1 MADIKFS
8 QFTLETDPANVSH
21 IVGYDGADNKRIT
34 PQDLMVSP
42 FMVTGTFRNMFGGDP
57 GIFGDT
63 LEFGS
68 AASPASSHSSVLTI
82 PIDCTLVAAGFKWIS
97 STAAVIAGAGD
108 VWEVYLY
115 TMNNPLTG
123 STTSTLNYTQVGSIG
138 ISLTNADNGTTPGK
152 FSSGL
157 SYNLNAGDI
166 INISGVE
173 TGAIGTS
180 SEESELTLVFKP
192 R

>member
-8 QFTLETDPANVSH
+8 QFILETDPANVSH
-21 IVGYDGADNKRIT
+21 VVGYDGTDNVRIT
-34 PQDLMVSP
+34 PQNLMVSP

-63 LEFGS
+63 LEFGA
-68 AASPASSHSSVLTI
+68 AASSASTHSSVLPI
-82 PIDCTLVAAGFKWIS
+82 PIDCTLTAAGFKWIS
-97 STAAVIAGAGD
+97 STSATIGAGD
-108 VWEVYLY
+108 VWEIFLY
-115 TMNNPLTG
+115 TMSNPLTG
-123 STTSTLNYTQVGSIG
+123 STTSTLNYTQTGSLG

-157 SYNLNAGDI
+157 SFNLNAGDI

-180 SEESELTLVFKP
+180 SQESELTLVFQP

>member
-63 LEFGS
+63 LEFGA
-68 AASPASSHSSVLTI
+68 AASTASSHSSVLTI
-82 PIDCTLVAAGFKWIS
+82 PIDCTLTAAGFKWIS
-97 STAAVIAGAGD
+97 STAASIGAGD
-108 VWEVYLY
+108 VWEIFLY
-115 TMNNPLTG
+115 TMTNPLTG
-123 STTSTLNYTQVGSIG
+123 STTSTLNYTQTGSLG
-138 ISLTNADNGTTPGK
+138 ISLTNADSGTTPGK

-157 SYNLNAGDI
+157 SFNLNAGDI

-180 SEESELTLVFKP
+180 SQESELTLVFQP

>member
-21 IVGYDGADNKRIT
+21 VVGYDGADNVRIT

-42 FMVTGTFRNMFGGDP
+42 FMLTGTFRNMFGGDP

-63 LEFGS
+63 LEFGA
-68 AASPASSHSSVLTI
+68 AASTASSHSSGLTI
-82 PIDCTLVAAGFKWIS
+82 PIDCTLTAAGFKWIS
-97 STAAVIAGAGD
+97 STAASIGVGD
-108 VWEVYLY
+108 AWEIFLY
-115 TMNNPLTG
+115 TMTNPLTG
-123 STTSTLNYTQVGSIG
+123 STTSTLNYTQTGSLG
-138 ISLTNADNGTTPGK
+138 ISLTNADSGTTPGK

-157 SYNLNAGDI
+157 SFNLNAGDI

-180 SEESELTLVFKP
+180 SQESELTLVFKP

>member
-42 FMVTGTFRNMFGGDP
+42 FMVTGIFRNMFGGSP

-63 LEFGS
+63 LEFNAAAS
-68 AASPASSHSSVLTI
+68 AAGSHSSVLTI
-82 PIDCTLVAAGFKWIS
+82 PIDCTLVSAGFKWIS
-97 STAAVIAGAGD
+97 STAAVIAGPAD

-115 TMNNPLTG
+115 TMNNPLTD

-157 SYNLNAGDI
+157 SYNLSAGDI

-180 SEESELTLVFKP
+180 SEEAELTLVFKP

>member
-21 IVGYDGADNKRIT
+21 VVGYDGAANVRIT

-42 FMVTGTFRNMFGGDP
+42 FMLTGTFRNMFGGDP

-63 LEFGS
+63 LEFGA
-68 AASPASSHSSVLTI
+68 AASTASSHSSVLTI
-82 PIDCTLVAAGFKWIS
+82 PIDCTLTAAGFKWIS
-97 STAAVIAGAGD
+97 STAASIGVGD
-108 VWEVYLY
+108 AWEIFLY
-115 TMNNPLTG
+115 TMTNPLTG
-123 STTSTLNYTQVGSIG
+123 STTSTLNYTQTGSLG
-138 ISLTNADNGTTPGK
+138 ISLTNADSGTTPGK

-157 SYNLNAGDI
+157 SFNLNAGDI

-180 SEESELTLVFKP
+180 SQESELTLVFKP

>member
-63 LEFGS
+63 LEFGA
-68 AASPASSHSSVLTI
+68 AASTASSHASVLTI
-82 PIDCTLVAAGFKWIS
+82 PIDCTLTAAGFKWIS
-97 STAAVIAGAGD
+97 STAATIGVGD
-108 VWEVYLY
+108 AWEIFLY
-115 TMNNPLTG
+115 TMTNPLTG
-123 STTSTLNYTQVGSIG
+123 STTSTLNYTQTGSLG
-138 ISLTNADNGTTPGK
+138 ISLTNADSGTTPGK

-157 SYNLNAGDI
+157 SFNLNAGDV

-180 SEESELTLVFKP
+180 TQESELTLVFQP

>member
-1 MADIKFS
+1 M
-8 QFTLETDPANVSH
+8 
-21 IVGYDGADNKRIT
+21 
-34 PQDLMVSP
+34 
-42 FMVTGTFRNMFGGDP
+42 
-57 GIFGDT
+57 
-63 LEFGS
+63 
-68 AASPASSHSSVLTI
+68 
-82 PIDCTLVAAGFKWIS
+82 
-97 STAAVIAGAGD
+97 
-108 VWEVYLY
+108 WEVYLY
-115 TMNNPLTG
+115 TMNNPLTD

-157 SYNLNAGDI
+157 SYNLSAGDI

-180 SEESELTLVFKP
+180 SEEAELTLVFKP

>member
-21 IVGYDGADNKRIT
+21 VVGYDGADNVRIT

-63 LEFGS
+63 LEFGA
-68 AASPASSHSSVLTI
+68 AASSASSHSSVLTI
-82 PIDCTLVAAGFKWIS
+82 PIDCTLTAAGFKWIS
-97 STAAVIAGAGD
+97 STTAAIGVGD
-108 VWEVYLY
+108 VWEVFLY
-115 TMNNPLTG
+115 TMTNPLTG
-123 STTSTLNYTQVGSIG
+123 STTSTLNYTQTGSLG
-138 ISLTNADNGTTPGK
+138 ISLTNADSGATPGK

-157 SYNLNAGDI
+157 SFNLNAGDI

-180 SEESELTLVFKP
+180 SQESELTLVFKP

>member
-1 MADIKFS
+1 MANLKFS

-21 IVGYDGADNKRIT
+21 IVGYNGLDNKRIT
-34 PQDLMVSP
+34 PQDLMISP
-42 FMVTGTFRNMFGGDP
+42 LMVTGIFKNMFGGDP

-63 LEFGS
+63 LEFGAS
-68 AASPASSHSSVLTI
+68 ASPASSHSSVLTI

-97 STAAVIAGAGD
+97 LTPTAGLDPGD

-123 STTSTLNYTQVGSIG
+123 NTNTLSNYTQVGSIG
-138 ISLTNADNGTTPGK
+138 ISLNDADNGTTPGK

-157 SYNLNAGDI
+157 SYNLSAGDI

-173 TGAIGTS
+173 TGSIGTS
-180 SEESELTLVFKP
+180 TSESALTLVFKP

>member
-21 IVGYDGADNKRIT
+21 IVGYDGLDNKRIT
-34 PQDLMVSP
+34 PQDLMISP

-63 LEFGS
+63 LEFGA
-68 AASPASSHSSVLTI
+68 AASTASSHSSVLTI
-82 PIDCTLVAAGFKWIS
+82 PIDCTLTAAGFKWIS
-97 STAAVIAGAGD
+97 STAATIGAGD
-108 VWEVYLY
+108 TWEIFLY
-115 TMNNPLTG
+115 TMTNPLTG
-123 STTSTLNYTQVGSIG
+123 STTSTLNYTQTGSLG

-157 SYNLNAGDI
+157 SFNLNAGDI

-180 SEESELTLVFKP
+180 SQESELTLVFHP

>member
-63 LEFGS
+63 LEFGA
-68 AASPASSHSSVLTI
+68 AASTASSHSSVLTI
-82 PIDCTLVAAGFKWIS
+82 PIDCTLTAAGFKWIS
-97 STAAVIAGAGD
+97 STAATIGVGD
-108 VWEVYLY
+108 AWEIFLY
-115 TMNNPLTG
+115 TMTNPLTG
-123 STTSTLNYTQVGSIG
+123 STTSTLNYTQTGSLG
-138 ISLTNADNGTTPGK
+138 ISLTNADSGTTPGK

-157 SYNLNAGDI
+157 SFNLNAGDV

-180 SEESELTLVFKP
+180 TQESELTLVFQP